1 MSEEEKMVD
10 YEKAINWMNTNWPNC
25 KKLDVNWTMEKYDYP
40 EYVRQWIKETWIKES
55 DEYGGVYRKGMN
67 FDKVIIN

>member
-1 MSEEEKMVD
+1 MSEETKIID
-10 YEKAINWMNTNWPNC
+10 YENASKWMNDNWPNC

-67 FDKVIIN
+67 IDKIIIN